1 MYGFCMAHL
10 TGNYASTVRQLSFWK
25 KLFIK
30 RKNIFLGVFF
40 EKNKKKRKI
49 WGCVYGT
56 RGTCGQVLK
65 ILPFILEKSYRTYEE
80 KVIEHMSKILPYLW
94 VKIHQSSKIK
104 IEKIQKFQRR
114 LKPVRA
120 SDVEIFTGEN
130 GEMVALLRRLVVC
143 PRNFI
148 NKIWWV
154 AAFYVWKFATT

>member
-1 MYGFCMAHL
+1 
-10 TGNYASTVRQLSFWK
+10 
-25 KLFIK
+25 
-30 RKNIFLGVFF
+30 
-40 EKNKKKRKI
+40 
-49 WGCVYGT
+49 
-56 RGTCGQVLK
+56 
-65 ILPFILEKSYRTYEE
+65 
-80 KVIEHMSKILPYLW
+80 MSKN
-94 VKIHQSSKIK
+94 SSNSKVK

-130 GEMVALLRRLVVC
+130 GEMVALLRRLVDC